1 VASKPPIEPAAPDL
15 PRELDAAPELPDVL
29 ARGELEACLL
39 EQLDFSERDASLLTL
54 VESRLLHVD
63 LTGALLQNATLRD
76 VAIEEGSWANVRAAN
91 VTLRR
96 MQFDGVRLTGAD
108 LSGASIEDATFVDC
122 RIDLASFR
130 AAKLARVRFER
141 CRMEEADFHS
151 ATLSSCFFEDCT
163 LTRAALAE
171 AMFVRSELRGCD
183 LSGAGNPERLRGVR
197 MPRADVVNA
206 AAELAEAT
214 GIEIVD

>member
-15 PRELDAAPELPDVL
+15 PEGLAAPPELPDML
-29 ARGELEACLL
+29 TRRELEACLL
-39 EQLDFSERDASLLTL
+39 ERLDLSERDASLLTL

-63 LTGALLQNATLRD
+63 LTGARLQNATLRD
-76 VAIEEGSWANVRAAN
+76 IVVEEGSWANVRAAN

-96 MQFDGVRLTGAD
+96 LRFEGVRLTGAD
-108 LSGASIEDATFVDC
+108 LGGASIEDATFMDC

-141 CRMEEADFHS
+141 CRMEEADFQS
-151 ATLSSCFFEDCT
+151 ATLASCLFEDCN
-163 LTRAALAE
+163 LTRMSLAE
-171 AMFVRSELRGCD
+171 ATFVRSELRGCD
-183 LSGAGNPERLRGVR
+183 LAGAGNPERLRGVR
-197 MPRADVVNA
+197 MPWADVANA
-206 AAELAEAT
+206 AAELAEAA

>member
-15 PRELDAAPELPDVL
+15 PEELGAPPELPDVL

-39 EQLDFSERDASLLTL
+39 ERLDLSERDASLLTL

-63 LTGALLQNATLRD
+63 LTGARLQNATLRD
-76 VAIEEGSWANVRAAN
+76 VAIEEGSWANAGAAN
-91 VTLRR
+91 ATLRR
-96 MQFDGVRLTGAD
+96 MQFEGVRLTGAD
-108 LSGASIEDATFVDC
+108 LGGASIEDAAFVEC

-130 AAKLARVRFER
+130 AAKLTRVRFER
-141 CRMEEADFHS
+141 CRMEEADFQA
-151 ATLSSCFFEDCT
+151 ATLSSCLFEDCT
-163 LTRAALAE
+163 LTRAVLAE
-171 AMFVRSELRGCD
+171 ATFARSELRGCD
-183 LSGAGNPERLRGVR
+183 LAGVGNPERLRGVR
-197 MPRADVVNA
+197 MPWADVVNA